1 MVEPRAA
8 MAQRAAKK
16 DPVVCKK
23 GLLSVKRIHEKMT
36 CGIRIIGIKL
46 VARSLLGESADM
58 VRPTIRPA
66 SEVRAMVIYT
76 STKGGRKTPCS
87 KGAFKFTTTTRMA
100 LCNRHNTPRTA
111 IFENM

>member
-1 MVEPRAA
+1 MGQPRDG

-16 DPVVCKK
+16 DPIVCKNW
-23 GLLSVKRIHEKMT
+23 LLSAKMIPEKMT
-36 CGIRIIGIKL
+36 CGMRIIGIKL
-46 VARSLLGESADM
+46 VARSLLGESAEM

-76 STKGGRKTPCS
+76 SMKGGRKTPCS
-87 KGAFKFTTTTRMA
+87 KGAFKFTTITRMA
-100 LCNRHNTPRTA
+100 LCTRHNTPRTA